1 MHVKDKDNQMKISQM
16 IIACVR
22 QRQANEK
29 KLYEKGM

>member
-1 MHVKDKDNQMKISQM
+1 MHVEDKDNQMKISYM
-16 IIACVR
+16 IIARVR